1 MSALRF
7 VSKVDL
13 QILQFLL
20 HSEQFTLP
28 PFALHDELE
37 NTDGYVNRLANLSQ
51 FIVARHVILAPTAR
65 LWSRNLFS
73 RTEHVEGIRIVRCR
87 RWLEPTQNG
96 LFDSFALVHP
106 VFVHRREDGLFPTDF
121 LQQFER
127 FILR

>member
-28 PFALHDELE
+28 PFALLANFREY
-37 NTDGYVNRLANLSQ
+37 DGYVNRLANLSPIYRSSTS
-51 FIVARHVILAPTAR
+51 FSAPTAR

-87 RWLEPTQNG
+87 QWLEPALKMG
-96 LFDSFALVHP
+96 FAALLLVL
-106 VFVHRREDGLFPTDF
+106 VFVHRREDGLFSTDF

-127 FILR
+127 FILQ